1 MEERTFEEV
10 VKSIEMSEKDVDKIL
25 KAARL
30 ARVEKPR
37 MSDTRFE
44 IICMMIVFI
53 ILVVMFFGF
62 MAVTVICG

>member
-1 MEERTFEEV
+1 MDERTFEEV

-37 MSDTRFE
+37 MSDARFE
-44 IICMMIVFI
+44 IICMMIVFV

>member
-1 MEERTFEEV
+1 MDERTFEEV

-25 KAARL
+25 KAAKL
-30 ARVEKPR
+30 ARHPR

-44 IICMMIVFI
+44 IICMMVVFI

-62 MAVTVICG
+62 MAITIICG

>member
-1 MEERTFEEV
+1 MNERTFEEV

-25 KAARL
+25 KAAKLQRY
-30 ARVEKPR
+30 PR

-44 IICMMIVFI
+44 IICAMVVFI

-62 MAVTVICG
+62 MAITIIWG